1 MLTKE
6 EMLQMLHKNVVP
18 AFGCTEPVCVALAAA
33 DAARAVGGTVE
44 SVHVLVS
51 GNIYKNG
58 MAVGIPNFNKIG
70 IAYAAALGAY
80 LANPEEELEL
90 LKEITPDIAE
100 KATALA
106 EGGQVTVDINK
117 HQQGVYVKCEVRTS
131 AGMGESEIAQSHANI
146 ISTKANGETVF
157 EKAAG
162 TKASDPLLE
171 KLRIMKIAEIRA
183 LVDSCTEEELAFL
196 LDGIDMNEDA
206 ARYSMHTAGVG
217 VGIAATMQSE
227 KSGILGE
234 ALLGRI
240 MRRVASA
247 TEGRL
252 DGCPY
257 AVMSSAGSGSK
268 GIAVIIPVAEAAAE
282 QESKRLIYGVF
293 DGMGGEERG
302 EMASYLAAKAAFS
315 TLRSGTPR
323 QTLEA
328 VCQNAN
334 LDICHFIEENG
345 LGTCGTTAAMLLL
358 TANGVSACNI
368 GDSKIFRLS
377 AGSLYQIS
385 EDHLSIAPYGEKA
398 PLSQYLGIPPEELT
412 ICPYYAELPYADQD
426 KYLLCSDGLTDMV
439 PPEDI
444 ARILAKFPAEQ
455 AAQILLQNALDNGGK
470 DNVTLIVLEIGRPA
484 ATGLLDRIRNLF

>member
-33 DAARAVGGTVE
+33 DAAKAVGGTVE

-131 AGMGESEIAQSHANI
+131 AGTGESEIAQSHANI

-217 VGIAATMQSE
+217 VGIAATMQS
-227 KSGILGE
+227 
-234 ALLGRI
+234 GRRHPRGSAAGTDHAARGVCHGRAP
-240 MRRVASA
+240 RRLPLCGH
-247 TEGRL
+247 EQRRQRQQGHRRDHPRGR
-252 DGCPY
+252 
-257 AVMSSAGSGSK
+257 
-268 GIAVIIPVAEAAAE
+268 
-282 QESKRLIYGVF
+282 
-293 DGMGGEERG
+293 GGEGAG
-302 EMASYLAAKAAFS
+302 ELP
-315 TLRSGTPR
+315 GNDG
-323 QTLEA
+323 EG
-328 VCQNAN
+328 
-334 LDICHFIEENG
+334 H
-345 LGTCGTTAAMLLL
+345 
-358 TANGVSACNI
+358 
-368 GDSKIFRLS
+368 RLCT
-377 AGSLYQIS
+377 
-385 EDHLSIAPYGEKA
+385 
-398 PLSQYLGIPPEELT
+398 PPE
-412 ICPYYAELPYADQD
+412 
-426 KYLLCSDGLTDMV
+426 
-439 PPEDI
+439 
-444 ARILAKFPAEQ
+444 
-455 AAQILLQNALDNGGK
+455 
-470 DNVTLIVLEIGRPA
+470 
-484 ATGLLDRIRNLF
+484 

>member
-33 DAARAVGGTVE
+33 DAAKAIGGTVE

-106 EGGQVTVDINK
+106 EGGHVTVDINK

-131 AGMGESEIAQSHANI
+131 AGTGESEIAQSHANI

-171 KLRIMKIAEIRA
+171 KLRIMKIDEIRA

-268 GIAVIIPVAEAAAE
+268 GIAVIIPVAEAAKELGSSREMTVKAIAFAHLLNE
-282 QESKRLIYGVF
+282 YINSYVGKLSAICACSMAASPAAAAAITWL
-293 DGMGGEERG
+293 MGGNDEQIGWAIRN
-302 EMASYLAAKAAFS
+302 MAGNITGIICDGGKVGCALKLA
-315 TLRSGTPR
+315 
-323 QTLEA
+323 
-328 VCQNAN
+328 
-334 LDICHFIEENG
+334 
-345 LGTCGTTAAMLLL
+345 TAAAGGLMSAML
-358 TANGVSACNI
+358 ASNSAVI
-368 GDSKIFRLS
+368 RVTDG
-377 AGSLYQIS
+377 
-385 EDHLSIAPYGEKA
+385 IA
-398 PLSQYLGIPPEELT
+398 
-412 ICPYYAELPYADQD
+412 AE
-426 KYLLCSDGLTDMV
+426 T
-439 PPEDI
+439 PEDCI
-444 ARILAKFPAEQ
+444 RNMGRVSNPGMVETDHEILEIMLEKQ
-455 AAQILLQNALDNGGK
+455 AAAGN
-470 DNVTLIVLEIGRPA
+470 
-484 ATGLLDRIRNLF
+484 